1 MYEIRDSLQK
11 FFIIIIIITTYI
23 IIIITRSVEVW
34 IRRNRLSCYYNSI

>member
-23 IIIITRSVEVW
+23 IIIITRSVEV
-34 IRRNRLSCYYNSI
+34 